1 MVGAAGVATAPEA
14 SVKAVAV
21 TSVAAAVEATAPE
34 ASVKAAAVETA
45 DYPGVAASERRAMRV
60 TAKAVAAMEGGLVGA
75 TAVAVVKM
83 VALVDAPAEVH
94 LVGYTVKVALKGE
107 EMATLVA
114 VKEDRA

>member
-1 MVGAAGVATAPEA
+1 M
-14 SVKAVAV
+14 
-21 TSVAAAVEATAPE
+21 
-34 ASVKAAAVETA
+34 KAAAVETV

-94 LVGYTVKVALKGE
+94 LVGYTVNVALKGE

-114 VKEDRA
+114 VKEDRAYQVELRRGCSSGSHHIRGRQNHTPRASR